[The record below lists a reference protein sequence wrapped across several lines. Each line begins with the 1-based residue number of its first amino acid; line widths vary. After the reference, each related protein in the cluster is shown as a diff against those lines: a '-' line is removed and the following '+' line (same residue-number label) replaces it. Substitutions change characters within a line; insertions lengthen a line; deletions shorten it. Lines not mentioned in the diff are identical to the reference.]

1 MKHDKHRHE
10 ESDSKSYWQ
19 LIIMSL
25 LHFPIMYVVMFTMV
39 WSMDEVIHNLNTA
52 YMAGMMVAPMIFLMP
67 LTMKIMY
74 QNRKLNLIV
83 YAGSLVLFLAL
94 FYFMREQT
102 FIGDRQFARSM
113 IPHHSGAILMCEKA
127 KLQDAELKTLCEG
140 IIKSQRSEVDQLKQ
154 ILQRL
159 DR

>member
-1 MKHDKHRHE
+1 
-10 ESDSKSYWQ
+10 
-19 LIIMSL
+19 MSL
-25 LHFPIMYVVMFTMV
+25 LHFPIMYAVMFTMV

-52 YMAGMMVAPMIFLMP
+52 YMAGMMVAPMVFLMP
-67 LTMKIMY
+67 LTMRMMY
-74 QNRKLNLIV
+74 QNRRLNLVV

-102 FIGDRQFARSM
+102 LIGDRQFARSM

-140 IIKSQRSEVDQLKQ
+140 IIRSQRSEVDQLNQ
-154 ILQRL
+154 ILKRL
-159 DR
+159 DQ